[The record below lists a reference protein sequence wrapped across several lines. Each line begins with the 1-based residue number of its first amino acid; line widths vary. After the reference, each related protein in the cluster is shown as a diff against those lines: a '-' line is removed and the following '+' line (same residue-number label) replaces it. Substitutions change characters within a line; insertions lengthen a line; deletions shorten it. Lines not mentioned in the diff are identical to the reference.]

1 MPSRLFM
8 RSAVRAASRQ
18 AQSARLGARRGY
30 ASQHGASKS
39 SDMPWLGLLGHQTVA
54 CRRADYQSPSCPF
67 CNLMHDSH
75 AARLIAS
82 VGITIPGVAYLLS
95 SGPVK
100 AETHGASARESKG
113 ESPSTNDDPGQT
125 SLQTSGGDNSG
136 ATPNKAPMKGD
147 NKETAQPGQDV
158 PPPSSDN
165 TSMSENFDE
174 KKEKHEDYKETVCDS
189 NTCGALQLLMGMTE
203 LT

>member
-39 SDMPWLGLLGHQTVA
+39 SDMPWL
-54 CRRADYQSPSCPF
+54 
-67 CNLMHDSH
+67 
-75 AARLIAS
+75 IAS
-82 VGITIPGVAYLLS
+82 VGVTIPGVAYLLS

-174 KKEKHEDYKETVCDS
+174 KKEKHEDYKETVEKRDTKVATSSSDMPSKKTSSEHPREDPQKGEGEAKQKGGSS
-189 NTCGALQLLMGMTE
+189 NE
-203 LT
+203 